1 MILLNPIQYKF
12 WLDDKLKYPA
22 VEYNDT
28 NFTFV
33 LDGNLSLSILH
44 EAYYRIMLEYPP
56 FHSKV
61 IVVSGKPYF
70 KVENEF
76 SEVPFFVIE
85 KDSITSENDVIQLI
99 RTYYNY
105 AFTLSEE
112 YPCRFYA
119 IHCGKKWYL
128 LHLFHH
134 IAIDGVSL
142 DTFFKRLSEI
152 YNSLLDG
159 TYQEKNQRSLLEE
172 FNEEMHQQYVRS
184 KDRNIIY
191 WKKYLDDV
199 ELSQVFPQD
208 SNVSDENKSVVYTF
222 CLGNNIKKMCEDF
235 RIKQQTT
242 FFRLFAVVWSVTLA
256 KFLQTNS
263 LVLDH
268 PLNLRPKDKEELFG
282 TFVNNLPIKYLF
294 SDDTS
299 LLDLLKYTNE
309 RIYEEREYSL
319 MFYHELFSNKSK
331 FNLDTGGQKSVNV
344 GLLSTLYDEFCLDFK
359 GCIVKPFMH
368 FDVGISQ
375 DFLLQYERDFN
386 LTCHLRHLSKYS
398 NNYVESL
405 AECFRCVLLQ
415 LLDNPH
421 IRFSE
426 IELVSK
432 LTRKTLLEKEDFSL
446 HAASSIPLFL
456 TEFNNIV
463 RKYPNHIAVVYQ
475 DKCLTYKELDL
486 LSDRVAKKIVAK
498 GVCQKA
504 IAISMPKCMELIIG
518 ILSIIKSRNF
528 YVPIDAEYP
537 KSRIDF
543 MISDCGIN
551 IVLVNSQTQNIFSGF
566 ECNIENLLEQSEDII
581 VELPEILPSDDVY
594 VIYTSGTTG
603 KPKGIPIK
611 HSMLAVTAYTNAHLR
626 ELNNKSKVIQFAN
639 ICFDG
644 SVMDLFPVLESGGTL
659 VLPSENVRTDAML
672 LADFLEHEHITSC
685 NIPPVLLSM
694 LPHRQFTDLKV
705 IMSGGDAV
713 QRETVKYWSE
723 SKLFINSYG
732 PTENTVDATYAVL
745 HPDSHNQDIGTS
757 VPGTTC
763 YVLNKN
769 MRLMPDYAIGE
780 LYLGGV
786 KLTDGYINRPE
797 LNQTKFF
804 ENPYVSEKDR
814 AKGLNTRLY
823 KTGDLVMR
831 RSDGHLIFI
840 GRADNQVKL
849 HGYRIELGD
858 IESKI
863 LEYNHG
869 IKNAV
874 VVLHQ
879 HNEVKQLVAYLLV
892 SEGVNFSE
900 EKLRDFLYAQLPE
913 YMVPTVIMPLN
924 EFPFNTSGKVDR
936 KRLPAPA
943 VMQEKKITDPLC
955 TETELKIGKIL
966 NDLLGVTDL
975 NRTDSL
981 ISLGADSISVIMLT
995 IRIEEAFG
1003 YSIRASEV
1011 YSHIH
1016 LGNLAAYI
1024 DSQTKEN
1031 QFQEPELVVK
1041 KVVSDRMPLSPS
1053 LLSLYMECAH
1063 SEEMRNAYNL
1073 PCLFECPSSMDVS
1086 DFITVFNHLVRS
1098 RDSFRIVF
1106 PVSADGLPYIQV
1118 TPYQPVPVEEISIN
1132 GDELSSCFNEDW
1144 CCNFDLERG
1153 PLYRC
1158 RLYKV
1163 DGKRYVCSLIM
1174 HHLISDGWSAML
1186 IQKDLLQLLSGSTVS
1201 FPSAG
1206 YLDFVAESSSF
1217 AGSEAYNKRLEYWR
1231 SYLHGVSNLQLLSK
1245 PSESIEGGSCR
1256 KSIPES
1262 LSAKVQLYCRKH
1274 SCTPYVFYG
1283 GVYFMLLSRFS
1294 RQSHFAVG
1302 IPFLGRES
1310 RAFENVTGYFIH
1322 TLPWC
1327 FFEEYNTHTFA
1338 EYLSSLHDSLIHGEE
1353 NSAAL
1358 KDIERIYRESGMDS
1372 SLIQTMFSYEKG
1384 ELIYEYME
1392 HRYSTFSIALTV
1404 LEHDGC
1410 ASSCLWEYRN
1420 TCFSGSEIEV
1430 LSDSYLTLISEVLD
1444 NSDKLLPE
1452 YNIVSESYVQQV
1464 IQDNTLAAVYK
1475 EGYTD
1480 VVTCFESNVG
1490 IMPSHPAVICN
1501 SAVLSY
1507 RELSDW
1513 SDRIVCQIM
1522 EHGVHPGCRVGIS
1535 MENSACCL
1543 AVILGILKAGCCYV
1557 PMDVSLPLE
1566 RKQFILYDASCCLLI
1581 EDGSDINTFRITSI
1595 ENSLSNDLPDC
1606 KYAYIIYTSG
1616 TTGKPKG
1623 IPVTRRALACLCN
1636 SEKRLFGLSEAS
1648 KVLQFASISFDA
1660 SVTELFTPLVSG
1672 STMVIATQEERHDP
1686 LQLADLLES
1695 QSVTCATI
1703 PPALLPLVPHREY
1716 PALETLIVGGESV
1729 SKAVADEWSRTCRF
1743 INAYGPTENTV
1754 DTTMCIVSDSFEF
1767 NNIGRP
1773 LPGVSCYVLD
1783 DQGRL
1788 VPPGVIG
1795 ELCIGGLQLTD
1806 GYLNRSELNVAKFI
1820 SNAYQSTIDKELGI
1834 NNCLYRSGD
1843 LVKKKTDGSFI
1854 FMGRADNQV
1863 KLRGFRIELS
1873 EIETTIQEYDG
1884 VNRAVVQIVQRE
1896 GQEELAAY
1904 VQPTN
1909 DDVLQ
1914 FKNLLAFLR
1923 KKLPAYMVP
1932 SLWASIKE
1940 FPLTVNGK
1948 IDYIKLPKAEH
1959 ILDNHEKTIVSHDE
1973 EVLLRVAMDVIG
1985 VDNLDVRMDL
1995 IDAGMNSLFI
2005 MDFVSRVANLG
2016 YRQITISSVY
2026 QKRSVRTL
2034 LESSTNRF
2042 YFWATEENPDK
2053 PLMVLICGYP
2063 YFSPFYNDFIDFF
2076 KNDFS
2081 IFVFESY
2088 HEFFLWKK
2096 DVSLEIL
2103 FKEYHRV
2110 LEEKLKGRKIDV
2122 LTGYCMGSELAVAFA
2137 NYLEENS
2144 SDFMPIRILNMEGI
2158 FERLKNS
2165 PMPYSEDVRIR
2176 ENRRITD
2183 ILTNEQKPM
2192 IYHGEI
2198 MHFMA
2203 GQFSNRIYLEGEEEH
2218 DEEFLEESYKSMMDN
2233 LEVIRN
2239 HYPNAPF
2246 FLLECT
2252 HWDFFEKKNLQKIKD
2267 MMASY
2272 WRIGGII

>member
-1 MILLNPIQYKF
+1 MIALNPIQYKF

-22 VEYNDT
+22 IEYNDT

-33 LDGNLSLSILH
+33 LEGNLSLSILR
-44 EAYYRIMLEYPP
+44 EAYHRIMLEYPP
-56 FHSKV
+56 FHSKICV
-61 IVVSGKPYF
+61 KLGKPYF
-70 KVENEF
+70 CEDKDF
-76 SEVPFFVIE
+76 SEVPFSVIE
-85 KDSITSENDVIQLI
+85 NDSVTSENDVIHLI
-99 RTYYNY
+99 HTYCNC
-105 AFTLSEE
+105 AFTLTEE

-119 IHCGKKWYL
+119 IHCGQKWYL
-128 LHLFHH
+128 FNLFHH
-134 IAIDGVSL
+134 IVIDGISL
-142 DTFFKRLSEI
+142 DTFFRHLSEI
-152 YNSLLDG
+152 YNNLLDG
-159 TYQEKNQRSLLEE
+159 TYQEENQRFLLEE
-172 FNEEMHQQYVRS
+172 FNAE
-184 KDRNIIY
+184 IIQRY
-191 WKKYLDDV
+191 NQKKELDLTFWKNYLDGV
-199 ELSQVFPQD
+199 ELSQVFPTD
-208 SNVSDENKSVVYTF
+208 PDTSSENNSFVYTF
-222 CLGNNIKKMCEDF
+222 CLGNDIRNLCTEF
-235 RIKQQTT
+235 RTKHHST
-242 FFRLFAVVWSVTLA
+242 FFKLLAVAWSITLA
-256 KFLQTNS
+256 KFLQTDC

-268 PLNLRPKDKEELFG
+268 PLNLRPKDREQLLG

-294 SDDTS
+294 SS
-299 LLDLLKYTNE
+299 NISIQELLEYTDECICNE
-309 RIYEEREYSL
+309 RKHSL
-319 MFYHELFSNKSK
+319 AFYHELFSN
-331 FNLDTGGQKSVNV
+331 NLESHLVVEGKKLVNV
-344 GLLSTLYDEFCLDFK
+344 GLLYTIYDILSLDFK
-359 GCIVKPFMH
+359 DCVARPFVHVNVCMTY
-368 FDVGISQ
+368 
-375 DFLLQYERDFN
+375 DFVLQAERDFN
-386 LTCHLRHLSKYS
+386 FTCHIRHLPKYS
-398 NNYVESL
+398 ESYVASL
-405 AECFRCVLLQ
+405 AESFRCVLLQ
-415 LLDNPH
+415 ILDNPNITFGDIELLPKH
-421 IRFSE
+421 IRQ
-426 IELVSK
+426 
-432 LTRKTLLEKEDFSL
+432 TLLEKEDLAL
-446 HAASSIPLFL
+446 HTADSSPLFL
-456 TEFNNIV
+456 TKFSDTV
-463 RKYPNHIAVVYQ
+463 KKYPDYRAILYQ
-475 DKCLTYKELDL
+475 DSSLTYAELDT
-486 LSDRVAKKIVAK
+486 LSDNVARSLVSRGIRSET
-498 GVCQKA
+498 
-504 IAISMPKCMELIIG
+504 IAISFSKSLEMVIG
-518 ILSIIKSRNF
+518 ILGILKSGNS
-528 YVPIDAEYP
+528 YVPIDVEYP
-537 KSRIDF
+537 DSRIDF
-543 MISDCGIN
+543 ILADSKIRFVLVSTSTSKHFSN
-551 IVLVNSQTQNIFSGF
+551 QTIVL
-566 ECNIENLLEQSEDII
+566 E
-581 VELPEILPSDDVY
+581 EILAEDNNTISLPLIDSEEIAY

-603 KPKGIPIK
+603 TPKGTPIK
-611 HSMLAVTAYTNAHLR
+611 HKALGITSYAHLMIQQINHR
-626 ELNNKSKVIQFAN
+626 SKVLQFAN
-639 ICFDG
+639 ICFDA
-644 SVMDLFPVLESGGTL
+644 SIIEIFPVLSVGGTL
-659 VLPSENVRTDAML
+659 VIIDENIRKDYILLLDFIKNKYITNACIPPAIISILPHVDLPS
-672 LADFLEHEHITSC
+672 
-685 NIPPVLLSM
+685 
-694 LPHRQFTDLKV
+694 LKSIFV
-705 IMSGGDAV
+705 GGDTTAIEAV
-713 QRETVKYWSE
+713 KFWSQGRN
-723 SKLFINSYG
+723 FINGYG
-732 PTENTVDATYAVL
+732 PTENAVDATYAVL
-745 HPDSHNQDIGTS
+745 HPDSHNRDIGTS

-763 YVLNKN
+763 YVLDKN
-769 MRLMPDYAIGE
+769 MKLMPDYAIGE

-814 AKGLNTRLY
+814 AKGINTRLY

-831 RSDGHLIFI
+831 RPDGHLIFI

-913 YMVPTVIMPLN
+913 YMIPTVIMPLN

-936 KRLPAPA
+936 KRLPAPV

-995 IRIEEAFG
+995 IRIEETFG
-1003 YSIRASEV
+1003 YSIRASEI

-1024 DSQTKEN
+1024 DSQTNEN
-1031 QFQEPELVVK
+1031 QFQEPELIVK
-1041 KVVSDRMPLSPS
+1041 EVVSDRMSLSPS

-1073 PCLFECPSSMDVS
+1073 PCLFECPSSMEAS
-1086 DFITVFNHLVRS
+1086 DFVTAFNHLVRS

-1132 GDELSSCFNEDW
+1132 GDELSSFFNEDW
-1144 CCNFDLERG
+1144 YCNFDLERG

-1163 DGKRYVCSLIM
+1163 DGQRYVCSLIM

-1201 FPSAG
+1201 FPSSG

-1231 SYLHGVSNLQLLSK
+1231 SYLHGVSNLQLLSR
-1245 PSESIEGGSCR
+1245 PSESIEGRSYR

-1283 GVYFMLLSRFS
+1283 GVYLMLLSRFS

-1327 FFEEYNTHTFA
+1327 FFEEYNTHTFT

-1392 HRYSTFSIALTV
+1392 HRYSTFTIALTV

-1420 TCFSGSEIEV
+1420 ACFSGSEVAV

-1522 EHGVHPGCRVGIS
+1522 EHGVHPGCRIGIS

-1543 AVILGILKAGCCYV
+1543 AVILGILKSGCCYV

-1636 SEKRLFGLSEAS
+1636 SEKRLFGLSEES

-1703 PPALLPLVPHREY
+1703 PPALLPLVPHGEY

-1820 SNAYQSTIDKELGI
+1820 SNAYQSIIDKELGI
-1834 NNCLYRSGD
+1834 NNRLYRSGD

-1873 EIETTIQEYDG
+1873 EIETTIQEYGG
-1884 VNRAVVQIVQRE
+1884 VNRAVVQIVRRE

-1995 IDAGMNSLFI
+1995 IDAGMNSLFV

-2137 NYLEENS
+2137 NYLEKNS

-2218 DEEFLEESYKSMMDN
+2218 DEGFLEESYKSMMDN